1 VDIPFWFWLV
11 AGLGLLILEAFAPGA
26 IFLWLGISALVV
38 GVLAWLIPSMSWE
51 IAFVTW
57 GVLSVITVLAW
68 RKYRPAPATDQP
80 ALNRRGESYV
90 GRVFT
95 LAEPLVNGVGKLRV
109 DDGQWR
115 IAGDDA
121 PAGARVK
128 VVGVDGATL
137 RVQKE

>member
-1 VDIPFWFWLV
+1 VNLPFWVWLV

-38 GVLAWLIPSMSWE
+38 GVLAWLVPSTSWE
-51 IAFVTW
+51 IEFVVW

-68 RKYRPAPATDQP
+68 RRFRPAPATDQP
-80 ALNRRGESYV
+80 LLNRRGESYV

-95 LAEPLVNGVGKLRV
+95 LSEPVVNGVGKLRV

-121 PAGARVK
+121 PAGAQVK
-128 VVGVDGATL
+128 VVGVDGTTL
-137 RVQKE
+137 RVQKQ